1 MCSAASL
8 NTVSSPVSSEYS
20 RIRFVWMSL
29 KRTAR
34 RWGSQTGPSAQ
45 VAPVA
50 TFSSVAPGVRRADE
64 G

>member
-1 MCSAASL
+1 M
-8 NTVSSPVSSEYS
+8 
-20 RIRFVWMSL
+20 WMSL